1 MKPTLLLVILYIVIA
16 GCNSIPQTKQKV
28 IDNRPKPLLKLI
40 TKLDEA
46 DSIRLM
52 QNNAIGKK
60 EAIDSGRSTLISFI
74 KSDLNYKIENWPAIV
89 KEITVSEW
97 PVKMIEVTVFVPEK
111 KDFTKKDTAYVYN
124 AITLTSSID
133 YGDIKLRNLLKGY
146 RAYDKVLVSGT
157 FTKDIIGDID
167 FTGAELEDDN
177 LFSNPVFKI
186 DLMDLKKAGRL

>member
-124 AITLTSSID
+124 AININ
-133 YGDIKLRNLLKGY
+133 IFN
-146 RAYDKVLVSGT
+146 
-157 FTKDIIGDID
+157 
-167 FTGAELEDDN
+167 
-177 LFSNPVFKI
+177 
-186 DLMDLKKAGRL
+186 